1 MLFRSQLPL
10 PLSPSDQVAAPAST
24 AAHCASPEPAAG
36 AFADDVAST
45 SLHAELDEARQALEA
60 RTAQLAASLA
70 VTHATLEAT
79 ADGIL
84 VTDERGRVST
94 FNEKF
99 LQTWGF
105 ARADVEGARH
115 ADLVRLAA
123 PRLRDASA
131 VARRVADIHAAPD
144 ADAVGETTDLVELRD
159 GRVLER
165 FSNAQRI
172 AGRVVGRVWSY
183 RDVTT
188 RQQAEDALR
197 DEAGVLHFL
206 NRTGATIA
214 ATLDIA
220 VLLQTVIDAAT
231 QVSGA
236 AFGAFFYRDDMTAVP
251 APAGVA
257 NAANADLV
265 DPIADAK
272 AAPSARAGTPML
284 ALAGILLPPPGQFD
298 SLRTAALFGV
308 AWGDGQTVRCADVT
322 TEARYGAT
330 ASYFG
335 VDGRDSPVRSFLAVP
350 VTLRSGATVG
360 GLFFGHPEVGVFTER
375 AERIVVGVAA
385 HAAIALDNAR
395 LVEGMHRVA
404 LERERL
410 VEAERAARAESVR
423 AARIKDEFLSTLSH
437 ELRTPLTA
445 ILGWAKVL
453 LLKRADEAMQQRGLE
468 AIARNAN
475 AQAALIEELLDMSR
489 IVSGKVQLELRAT
502 DLGQVVD
509 AAIAAL
515 RARADAKRIAI
526 ERGVDAAARDVC
538 GDAARLQQVVENLL
552 SNAIKFTP
560 EGGRVGVS
568 VTAASHPDGQ
578 DGQVELVVT
587 DTGSG
592 IEPRFLP
599 HVFDHFRQADSSIT
613 RRHGG
618 LGLGLAIVR
627 QLVVLHGGAVS
638 ARSAGVGEGAAF
650 VVRLPGGGAAAAP
663 LPSAGARAAAPVDA
677 FSEVDLRGLHLL
689 VVDDDTDA
697 RELIAQLLVEC
708 GADVRQAGSA
718 AAALHEFERETPDVL
733 LSDIGMPE
741 RDGYQLIRDIRG
753 FDAAHGGNVPA
764 VALTAFARSEDRT
777 RAMLAGYQAHVAKP
791 IQPAE
796 LVSTVADLVQ
806 RTRAA

>member
-1 MLFRSQLPL
+1 MSTRPASPLRPTSPL
-10 PLSPSDQVAAPAST
+10 PPFAAPHDDELAHARHALEVLNEELA
-24 AAHCASPEPAAG
+24 AAH
-36 AFADDVAST
+36 
-45 SLHAELDEARQALEA
+45 
-60 RTAQLAASLA
+60 A
-70 VTHATLEAT
+70 VTRATLEST

-84 VTDERGRVST
+84 VTDERDRVST

-99 LQTWGF
+99 LQIWGF
-105 ARADVEGARH
+105 AASEIEGALH
-115 ADLVRLAA
+115 ADLARRAA
-123 PRLRDASA
+123 PRLRDARA
-131 VARRVADIHAAPD
+131 VAQRIAAIHAAPD
-144 ADAVGETTDLVELRD
+144 TCETRDLVEMRD
-159 GRVLER
+159 GRTLER
-165 FSNAQRI
+165 FSNTQRVG
-172 AGRVVGRVWSY
+172 GRVVGRVWSY
-183 RDVTT
+183 RDVTAQ
-188 RQQAEDALR
+188 RQAEEALR

-220 VLLQTVIDAAT
+220 TLLQTVIDAAT
-231 QVSGA
+231 EVSGA
-236 AFGAFFYRDDMTAVP
+236 AFGAFFYRDEMAAVP
-251 APAGVA
+251 CP
-257 NAANADLV
+257 AANADLV
-265 DPIADAK
+265 DPLASTGTGA
-272 AAPSARAGTPML
+272 SARAGTPML
-284 ALAGILLPPPGQFD
+284 ALAGVSQPSLDQFD

-330 ASYFG
+330 ATYFG

-385 HAAIALDNAR
+385 HAAIALENAR
-395 LVEGMHRVA
+395 LIEGMRRVA
-404 LERERL
+404 LEREQL
-410 VEAERAARAESVR
+410 VEAERGARAESVR

-453 LLKRADEAMQQRGLE
+453 LLKRADESTQQRGLE
-468 AIARNAN
+468 AIERNAS

-489 IVSGKVQLELRAT
+489 IVSGKVQLDLRAT
-502 DLGQVVD
+502 DLAQVVD

-515 RARADAKRIAI
+515 RPRADAKRISI
-526 ERGVDAAARDVC
+526 ERDIDLAARDVC
-538 GDAARLQQVVENLL
+538 GDATRLQQVVENLL

-568 VTAASHPDGQ
+568 VAAASRSDGG
-578 DGQVELVVT
+578 DAQVELVVT

-613 RRHGG
+613 RGHGG

-627 QLVVLHGGAVS
+627 QLVALHGGAVS
-638 ARSAGVGEGAAF
+638 ARSDGIGRGAAF
-650 VVRLPGGGAAAAP
+650 VVRLPGGNGTHATHASSADAQAAGPGAF
-663 LPSAGARAAAPVDA
+663 VD
-677 FSEVDLRGLHLL
+677 VDLHGLHLL

-718 AAALHEFERETPDVL
+718 ADALHEFERARPDVL
-733 LSDIGMPE
+733 LSDIGMPG

-753 FDAAHGGNVPA
+753 LDAAHGGNVPA

-777 RAMLAGYQAHVAKP
+777 RAMLAGYQAHIAKP

-796 LVSTVADLVQ
+796 LVSTVAGLAQ
-806 RTRAA
+806 RARAA